1 MSRTEALSFLLL
13 YLFVCSCAYPGS
25 VMASAVSEPH
35 SANAL
40 WIEPS
45 STTLANL
52 GDEFNLTVWLN
63 ASELTFAWQVKL
75 VFNSSYLNITRVGY
89 TNGVKSDF
97 FSDHST
103 ITVTPVIMN
112 SENYVICGETLLSG
126 DQRASRWGSLIWLE
140 ARLIG
145 SPQTGQVNFSF
156 SEPYGVDTFV
166 LTPYLETVGLE
177 EIDGSVVYI
186 SNTMFRDIL
195 ITATIIGIILII
207 LIMIMKKRRT
217 RKDE

>member
-1 MSRTEALSFLLL
+1 
-13 YLFVCSCAYPGS
+13 
-25 VMASAVSEPH
+25 MASAVSEPH

-45 STTLANL
+45 STTVGNL

-75 VFNSSYLNITRVGY
+75 VFNSSYLNVTRVGY
-89 TNGVKSDF
+89 TSGVKSDF

-103 ITVTPVIMN
+103 IAVTPVIMN
-112 SENYVICGETLLSG
+112 SESYVICGETLLSG
-126 DQRASRWGSLIWLE
+126 DQRTSGHGSLIWVE

-145 SPQTGQVNFSF
+145 FPQNGQVHFSF
-156 SEPYGVDTFV
+156 SEPYGANTFV
-166 LTPYLETVGLE
+166 LTPYLETVALE
-177 EIDGSVVYI
+177 EIDASIVYI
-186 SNTMFRDIL
+186 SNTMFLDIL
-195 ITATIIGIILII
+195 VIATIIGIILII
-207 LIMIMKKRRT
+207 LIVIMKKRGA